1 MLGGHICGFHEDAVV
16 VPLSI
21 EPKPAVFSLS
31 WVYSVVNYLLNTVS
45 LLNSLLQFHKPAV
58 EMCFNHELPYR

>member
-1 MLGGHICGFHEDAVV
+1 MIEGHVCGFHEDAVV

-21 EPKPAVFSLS
+21 EPKPAIFSLS
-31 WVYSVVNYLLNTVS
+31 WIYSVVNYLANTVL

-58 EMCFNHELPYR
+58 EMGFHHNLPYR